1 MMHRID
7 RRTFIRRTVQTAIA
21 AAAGGLPVLDLL
33 SMPAQAAQA
42 PPLAVRKGQ
51 DIPLLVRE
59 TISALDGMEN
69 FVRQGDVVVVK
80 PNIGWDRTVELA
92 ANTHPEVVKAL
103 VQLCLEAGAKQ
114 VRIFDRTCNDERRC
128 YMQSGIR
135 PAVESIRSDRVSIE
149 YIDRRSFKELAING
163 GRAFDRWEF
172 YLPVIEA
179 DRLIN
184 VPIAKHHS
192 ISRLTLGMKNLMGVV
207 WDRGY
212 WHRND
217 LHQCIADFAG
227 YRRPDLNV
235 VGAYRVMLR
244 NGPRGISFEE
254 IVFHIENGDV
264 LDLLEHPRRDRYPN
278 QKLFVVNVDGYVY
291 LVPFV
296 EDEQEVFLKTIIPSR
311 KATRDYLGGG

>member
-1 MMHRID
+1 MMHPID

-33 SMPAQAAQA
+33 SLPVQAGQA

-51 DIPLLVRE
+51 DIPFLVRE
-59 TISALDGMEN
+59 TINALGGVEN
-69 FVRQGDVVVVK
+69 FVKQGDVIVVK

-92 ANTHPEVVKAL
+92 ANTHPEVVKTL

-135 PAVESIRSDRVSIE
+135 PALEAIRSDRVSIE
-149 YIDRRSFKELAING
+149 YIDRRSFKELAIKG
-163 GRAFDRWEF
+163 GRAFERWEF

-192 ISRLTLGMKNLMGVV
+192 ISRLTLGMKNLMGVIGGN
-207 WDRGY
+207 RGRL
-212 WHRND
+212 HHDIAESLSDIASVIHSD
-217 LHQCIADFAG
+217 LTVVDATRILTANGPQGGRLQDVRKLDTLIASPDIVAADAYAATLFGLSPTQVPTVVAAA
-227 YRRPDLNV
+227 RRGLGVMDLNQV
-235 VGAYRVMLR
+235 RMV
-244 NGPRGISFEE
+244 
-254 IVFHIENGDV
+254 
-264 LDLLEHPRRDRYPN
+264 
-278 QKLFVVNVDGYVY
+278 
-291 LVPFV
+291 
-296 EDEQEVFLKTIIPSR
+296 
-311 KATRDYLGGG
+311 

>member
-1 MMHRID
+1 MMHPID

-33 SMPAQAAQA
+33 SMPVQAGQA
-42 PPLAVRKGQ
+42 PPLAVRKGR
-51 DIPLLVRE
+51 DIPFLVRE
-59 TISALDGMEN
+59 TINALGGVEN
-69 FVRQGDVVVVK
+69 FVKQGDVVVVK

-92 ANTHPEVVKAL
+92 ANTHPEVVKTL

-184 VPIAKHHS
+184 VPVAKHHS
-192 ISRLTLGMKNLMGVV
+192 ISRLTLAMKNLMGVIGGN
-207 WDRGY
+207 RGRL
-212 WHRND
+212 HHDIAESLSDIASVIHSD
-217 LHQCIADFAG
+217 LTVVDATRILSANGPQGGRLQDVRKLDTLIASPDIVAADAYAATLFGLSPTQVPTVVAAA
-227 YRRPDLNV
+227 RRGLGVMDLNQV
-235 VGAYRVMLR
+235 RMV
-244 NGPRGISFEE
+244 
-254 IVFHIENGDV
+254 
-264 LDLLEHPRRDRYPN
+264 
-278 QKLFVVNVDGYVY
+278 
-291 LVPFV
+291 
-296 EDEQEVFLKTIIPSR
+296 
-311 KATRDYLGGG
+311 

>member
-1 MMHRID
+1 MMHPID

-33 SMPAQAAQA
+33 SMPAQAGQA

-51 DIPLLVRE
+51 DIPFLVRE
-59 TISALDGMEN
+59 TINALGGAEN
-69 FVRQGDVVVVK
+69 FVKQGEVVVVK

-149 YIDRRSFKELAING
+149 YIDPRSFKELAISG

-184 VPIAKHHS
+184 VPVAKHHS
-192 ISRLTLGMKNLMGVV
+192 ISRLTLAMKNLMGVIGGN
-207 WDRGY
+207 RGRL
-212 WHRND
+212 HHDIAESLSDIASVIHSD
-217 LHQCIADFAG
+217 LT
-227 YRRPDLNV
+227 V
-235 VGAYRVMLR
+235 VDATRILTA
-244 NGPRGISFEE
+244 NGPQGGRIEDVRKLDTLIATPDIVAADAYATTLFGLSPDQVPTVVAAARRGLG
-254 IVFHIENGDV
+254 VM
-264 LDLLEHPRRDRYPN
+264 DLKQVRM
-278 QKLFVVNVDGYVY
+278 V
-291 LVPFV
+291 
-296 EDEQEVFLKTIIPSR
+296 
-311 KATRDYLGGG
+311 